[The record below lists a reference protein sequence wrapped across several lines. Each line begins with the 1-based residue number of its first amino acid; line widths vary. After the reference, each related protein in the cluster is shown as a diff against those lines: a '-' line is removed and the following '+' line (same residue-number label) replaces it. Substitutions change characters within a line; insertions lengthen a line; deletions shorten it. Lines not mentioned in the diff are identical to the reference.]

1 MISCAGP
8 LPEPSAQATRAL
20 VSAARPGAL
29 PPSSLV
35 TRILPV
41 RSPYSRRCP
50 HPGPDIPRSGPC
62 HPGFT
67 QGRLGPLSHAEALVC
82 FNSLAMPAYSPRIS
96 VASPTGQQ
104 WRIGHGRQ
112 EVIVCE
118 VGATLRAYSVGQMAV
133 LDGFGADE
141 WSHSGRG
148 QVLAPWPNRLADGR
162 YEFNGVRAQ
171 AALDEPERRNAIHG
185 LVRWMPWTLQTR
197 HQNQLSL
204 RLQLHPSPGYP
215 FSLLL
220 EIDYHVGREGLT
232 VTTRAQSLEESE
244 IPFGIGFHPYL
255 TAGGGAGTGTNT
267 NTNTIDGAILQV
279 PAHHTL
285 DTDDRGLPTGTLTP
299 VEGTDR
305 DFTTARFIGPVVLD
319 TGYTTLDRDAEGV
332 ARASLEAP
340 GGVGGVTLWGD
351 AGFPYLMVYTGDALG
366 EVQRRRHAVAIEPM
380 TCPPNAFRTGDDVL
394 ALEPGRE
401 WTARWGI
408 EPQ

>member
-1 MISCAGP
+1 MRPPYRPSRWPGRAGHRTVRGPFTGASHAARGP
-8 LPEPSAQATRAL
+8 LT
-20 VSAARPGAL
+20 
-29 PPSSLV
+29 
-35 TRILPV
+35 
-41 RSPYSRRCP
+41 
-50 HPGPDIPRSGPC
+50 
-62 HPGFT
+62 
-67 QGRLGPLSHAEALVC
+67 HAEGLVC
-82 FNSLAMPAYSPRIS
+82 FNSLAMPARTPRIS

-118 VGATLRAYSVGQMAV
+118 VGATLRAYSVGDHPV

-232 VTTRAQSLEESE
+232 VTT
-244 IPFGIGFHPYL
+244 
-255 TAGGGAGTGTNT
+255 TGAVARRGLRSPSASASTPISRPGPETV
-267 NTNTIDGAILQV
+267 DGAILHLPGAPHPRPRRPGAADRSADSRSRAPSATSPRRASSG
-279 PAHHTL
+279 PA
-285 DTDDRGLPTGTLTP
+285 
-299 VEGTDR
+299 
-305 DFTTARFIGPVVLD
+305 VLD
-319 TGYTTLDRDAEGV
+319 TAFTSLDRDADGK
-332 ARASLEAP
+332 ARATP
-340 GGVGGVTLWGD
+340 RC
-351 AGFPYLMVYTGDALG
+351 AG
-366 EVQRRRHAVAIEPM
+366 RRHAGPRCGSTPASP
-380 TCPPNAFRTGDDVL
+380 TSWCTRATRCPRCRAAGAAWPLSR
-394 ALEPGRE
+394 
-401 WTARWGI
+401 
-408 EPQ
+408 

>member
-1 MISCAGP
+1 
-8 LPEPSAQATRAL
+8 
-20 VSAARPGAL
+20 
-29 PPSSLV
+29 
-35 TRILPV
+35 
-41 RSPYSRRCP
+41 
-50 HPGPDIPRSGPC
+50 
-62 HPGFT
+62 
-67 QGRLGPLSHAEALVC
+67 
-82 FNSLAMPAYSPRIS
+82 MPTPSPRIS
-96 VASPTGQQ
+96 IASPTGQQ

-112 EVIVCE
+112 EVVVCE
-118 VGATLRAYSVGQMAV
+118 VGATLRSYSVGPTQV
-133 LDGFGADE
+133 LDGFGTDE

-232 VTTRAQSLEESE
+232 VTTRAQSLEEGP
-244 IPFGIGFHPYL
+244 IPFGLGFHPYL
-255 TAGGGAGTGTNT
+255 RAGADAV
-267 NTNTIDGAILQV
+267 DGAILHV
-279 PAHHTL
+279 PARQTL
-285 DTDDRGLPTGTLTP
+285 DMDDRGLPTGGLTP

-305 DFTTARFIGPVVLD
+305 DFTTARFVGPAVLD
-319 TGYTTLDRDAEGV
+319 TAYTKLERDAEGM
-332 ARASLEAP
+332 ARATLLAP
-340 GGVGGVTLWGD
+340 GGVGGAALWVD
-351 AGFPYLMVYTGDALG
+351 PGFPYLMVYTGDTLG
-366 EVQRRRHAVAIEPM
+366 DVQRRRRAVAIEPM
-380 TCPPNAFRTGDDVL
+380 TCPPNALRTGNDVIV
-394 ALEPGRE
+394 LEPGHE

>member
-1 MISCAGP
+1 
-8 LPEPSAQATRAL
+8 
-20 VSAARPGAL
+20 
-29 PPSSLV
+29 
-35 TRILPV
+35 
-41 RSPYSRRCP
+41 
-50 HPGPDIPRSGPC
+50 
-62 HPGFT
+62 
-67 QGRLGPLSHAEALVC
+67 
-82 FNSLAMPAYSPRIS
+82 MPAHSPRIS

-118 VGATLRAYSVGQMAV
+118 VGATLRAYTVGPTTV

-220 EIDYHVGREGLT
+220 ELEYHVGREGLT
-232 VTTRAQSLEESE
+232 VTTRAQSLEEGP

-255 TAGGGAGTGTNT
+255 TAGTETV
-267 NTNTIDGAILQV
+267 DGAILHV
-279 PAHHTL
+279 PARHTL
-285 DTDDRGLPTGTLTP
+285 DMDERGLPTGARTP
-299 VEGTDR
+299 VEGTER
-305 DFTTARFIGPVVLD
+305 DFTTARFVGPVVLD
-319 TGYTTLDRDAEGV
+319 TAYTTLERDADGL
-332 ARASLEAP
+332 ARASLDAP
-340 GGVGGVTLWGD
+340 GGVGGAALWVDCRLSLPHGVHGRH
-351 AGFPYLMVYTGDALG
+351 AGRGAAAPA
-366 EVQRRRHAVAIEPM
+366 RRRHGADDLPAQRVPHRRRRDRAPAGAGVDGPVGDRAAVTRTTVSGAVPPGAGRRRHGLLERHRRRHGARPSPPREPPSSS
-380 TCPPNAFRTGDDVL
+380 TRRARSTRARRSPRRCPTRTTSRATSPSRTSPTVWW
-394 ALEPGRE
+394 PP
-401 WTARWGI
+401 RWSAGAGSTRS
-408 EPQ
+408 

>member
-1 MISCAGP
+1 
-8 LPEPSAQATRAL
+8 
-20 VSAARPGAL
+20 
-29 PPSSLV
+29 
-35 TRILPV
+35 
-41 RSPYSRRCP
+41 
-50 HPGPDIPRSGPC
+50 
-62 HPGFT
+62 
-67 QGRLGPLSHAEALVC
+67 
-82 FNSLAMPAYSPRIS
+82 MPAHSPRIS

-118 VGATLRAYSVGQMAV
+118 VGATLRAYSVGPTAV

-220 EIDYHVGREGLT
+220 EIEYHVGRDGLT
-232 VTTRAQSLEESE
+232 VTTRARSLEEGL

-255 TAGGGAGTGTNT
+255 TAGPETV
-267 NTNTIDGAILQV
+267 DGAILHL
-279 PAHHTL
+279 PARHTL
-285 DTDDRGLPTGTLTP
+285 DVDDRGLPTGGVTL
-299 VEGTDR
+299 VDGTDR
-305 DFTTARFIGPVVLD
+305 DFATPRFVGPAVLD
-319 TGYTTLDRDAEGV
+319 TAYTTLERDSADI
-332 ARASLEAP
+332 AWASLDAP
-340 GGVGGVTLWGD
+340 GGIGGAALWLD
-351 AGFPYLMVYTGDALG
+351 AAFPYLMVYTGDTLG
-366 EVQRRRHAVAIEPM
+366 EVQRRRRAVALEPM
-380 TCPPNAFRTGDDVL
+380 TCPPNALRTGTDVV
-394 ALEPGRE
+394 ALEPGQE

-408 EPQ
+408 NPR